1 MFHSGEQPLCNCKL
15 CPSKSIAQNNMKR
28 HCRNVGEDHDGS
40 IVDAE
45 DGGVVCGGDPVIRNT
60 LLNMVEIP
68 SAVSPLKIFGIVII
82 YVKKLIV
89 TLLGSGR
96 RTERWCWSTQLA
108 EYSWTGR
115 TLVASKEIIPMKKNF
130 LKIHFKF
137 SKLFV
142 GGVKLLKVFLKAFRI
157 SLIA

>member
-1 MFHSGEQPLCNCKL
+1 MLNSEHNDTKDVGS
-15 CPSKSIAQNNMKR
+15 R
-28 HCRNVGEDHDGS
+28 GEDHDGS

-96 RTERWCWSTQLA
+96 RTER
-108 EYSWTGR
+108 
-115 TLVASKEIIPMKKNF
+115 
-130 LKIHFKF
+130 
-137 SKLFV
+137 
-142 GGVKLLKVFLKAFRI
+142 
-157 SLIA
+157 